1 MAASDAAGDTD
12 GLAPGT
18 AMADLYRVAGTP
30 LCAGG
35 PGLTPRCIA
44 GAHLGRPADCRAVR
58 RVSDA
63 PAWRCGA
70 ACLPGCPGT
79 ASGGV
84 WQNPR
89 RRLGTGREP
98 APSGGRVRRAE

>member
-1 MAASDAAGDTD
+1 MAAADAAGDTD

-18 AMADLYRVAGTP
+18 PMADLHRVVGTP

-35 PGLTPRCIA
+35 PCLTPRCAA
-44 GAHLGRPADCRAVR
+44 GAHPGRPGDCRALR

-63 PAWRCGA
+63 PAQRCGA
-70 ACLPGCPGT
+70 ARLPGCAGT
-79 ASGGV
+79 AFGRV
-84 WQNPR
+84 WYNPR

-98 APSGGRVRRAE
+98 APSGG